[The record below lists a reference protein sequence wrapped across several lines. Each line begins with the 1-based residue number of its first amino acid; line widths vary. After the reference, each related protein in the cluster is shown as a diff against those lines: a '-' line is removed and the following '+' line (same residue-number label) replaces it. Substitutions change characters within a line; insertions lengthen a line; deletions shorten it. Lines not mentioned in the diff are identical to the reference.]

1 MFQCWMLP
9 PQVLG
14 IYFFKKSYIEKTPFI
29 PFVSYVLKIMMDA
42 KMYKTLHD
50 AERLN
55 LF

>member
-9 PQVLG
+9 TQVLG
-14 IYFFKKSYIEKTPFI
+14 IHFLKSYIEKTAFI
-29 PFVSYVLKIMMDA
+29 PFVHYVLKIMMDA
-42 KMYKTLHD
+42 KVSKTLHD